1 MNSENFIEIRDE
13 EETIETTVKQEIQEM
28 KAEKI
33 ETMELVEEE
42 KKVQLP
48 PKQLLKN
55 QIFFYFSDANFPFD
69 KFLRGQAEKDKD
81 GCKFCVKKTKTFR
94 R

>member
-1 MNSENFIEIRDE
+1 MNSENFIEIIDE
-13 EETIETTVKQEIQEM
+13 EETIETTVKQEIQGTQEM

-81 GCKFCVKKTKTFR
+81 GCKFCFKKN
-94 R
+94 